1 MADQYDAIIIGS
13 GQAGN
18 PLAHALAGAGWET
31 AIVER
36 EHVGGT
42 CINEG
47 CTPTKTMVASARVA
61 HLARRAADYG
71 VHVSEQAGDG
81 VSVDLDKV
89 QVRKREVVESFRE
102 GNRSR
107 LQNAEYVDLIDGD
120 AHFVDTKEIE
130 VKLNA
135 GGTRRLR
142 ADKIFINVGA
152 RPSFP
157 PIDGLDELVKKG
169 PESGR
174 VLNSTTMMETDVIPP
189 HLIIVGGG
197 YIGVEFG
204 QMFRRFGS
212 EVTLI
217 QRGDQL
223 LTREDADVADA
234 VAEILR
240 EEGIDVRLNAGAQRV
255 RQNGD
260 GELVLTVK
268 DKASGE
274 ERDLT
279 GSHLL
284 IAAGRQPNTDSLG
297 LAEIGIKLDKR
308 GHVETNDRLETNVE
322 GIYAL
327 GDVKGG
333 PAFTHIAYDDYRI
346 IQTNLLEDGDTS
358 TRTSISGRLVPY
370 TVFMDPQLGRVGL
383 SEREAREQGR
393 DVRVAKMPMSHVA
406 RAIEVDETRGLMK
419 AVVEAETDQ
428 ILGVAVLGIEGGELM
443 SLLQVAMMGNLPY
456 TALRDGIF
464 SHPTLAESLN
474 NLFTMWQG
482 EA

>member
-18 PLAHALAGAGWET
+18 PLAQALASAGWHT

-42 CINEG
+42 CVNVG

-71 VHVSEQAGDG
+71 VQIGRE
-81 VSVDLDKV
+81 VSVDLEKV
-89 QVRKREVVESFRE
+89 QARKREVVESFRS
-102 GNRSR
+102 GNRQG
-107 LQNAEYVDLIDGD
+107 LENADKIDLIDGD
-120 AHFVDTKEIE
+120 ARFVDTHEIE

-135 GGTRRLR
+135 GGTRRLS

-157 PIDGLDELVKKG
+157 PIDGLDELLDN
-169 PESGR
+169 ERASGR
-174 VLNSTTMMETDVIPP
+174 VLDSTTIMETAVIPS

-212 EVTLI
+212 EVTII
-217 QRGDQL
+217 QRGEQL

-234 VAEILR
+234 VVEILR
-240 EEGIDVRLNAGAQRV
+240 EEGIDVRLNAGAKRV
-255 RQNGD
+255 AQKGNGQI
-260 GELVLTVK
+260 VLTVEEK
-268 DKASGE
+268 GSGE
-274 ERDLT
+274 RREIF

-284 IAAGRQPNTDSLG
+284 IAAGRQPNTDTLG
-297 LAEIGIKLDKR
+297 LDAAGVEMDKR
-308 GHVETNDRLETNVE
+308 GHIQTNERLETNVT

-333 PAFTHIAYDDYRI
+333 PAFTHISYDDFRI
-346 IQTNLLEDGDTS
+346 VRTNLLEDGDV
-358 TRTSISGRLVPY
+358 SISGRLVPY

-383 SEREAREQGR
+383 SESEAREQGR
-393 DVRVAKMPMSHVA
+393 SVRVAKMPMSSVA

-419 AVVEAETDQ
+419 AVVDAETEQ

-443 SLLQVAMMGNLPY
+443 SLLQVAMLGKLPY

-464 SHPTLAESLN
+464 SHPTLAESMN
-474 NLFTMWQG
+474 NLFNHQWQA
-482 EA
+482 E

>member
-1 MADQYDAIIIGS
+1 MRWRAT
-13 GQAGN
+13 
-18 PLAHALAGAGWET
+18 GWQT

-42 CINEG
+42 CVNEG

-61 HLARRAADYG
+61 HLARRAGDYG
-71 VHVSEQAGDG
+71 VRVGSDI
-81 VSVDLDKV
+81 SVDLDKV
-89 QVRKREVVESFRE
+89 QARKRRVVESFRS
-102 GNRSR
+102 GNRDG
-107 LQNAEYVDLIDGD
+107 LEDADNIELIDGD
-120 AHFVDTKEIE
+120 ARFVAAAEKGAQKNGTHEIE

-152 RPSFP
+152 RPNFP
-157 PIDGLDELVKKG
+157 PIDGLGEAMKT
-169 PESGR
+169 GR
-174 VLNSTTMMETDVIPP
+174 VLNSTTMMETEVIPS
-189 HLIIVGGG
+189 HLLIVGGG

-240 EEGIDVRLNAGAQRV
+240 EDGIDVRLNSGAQRV
-255 RQNGD
+255 SQNGD
-260 GELVLTVK
+260 GDLILTVK
-268 DKASGE
+268 DKESGE
-274 ERDLT
+274 ESDLV

-284 IAAGRQPNTDSLG
+284 VAAGRQPNTDTLG
-297 LAEIGIKLDKR
+297 LDEIGIEMDRR
-308 GHVETNDRLETNVE
+308 GHVQVNDQLETNIE

-333 PAFTHIAYDDYRI
+333 PAFTHISYDDFRVVR
-346 IQTNLLEDGDTS
+346 TNLLEEGDA
-358 TRTSISGRLVPY
+358 SINGRFVPY

-383 SEREAREQGR
+383 SESEAHEQGR
-393 DVRVAKMPMSHVA
+393 SVRVAKMPMSRAA

-419 AVVEAETDQ
+419 AVVDAESEQ

-443 SLLQVAMMGNLPY
+443 SLLQVAMMGKLPY
-456 TALRDGIF
+456 TALRDGVF

-482 EA
+482 E